1 MVSVFFKP
9 KPVASTAPDWY
20 EKLLAGVAA
29 VLFVIV
35 IVALVKGRTDWP
47 KVPPVIWAHLAT
59 IMTALMLTPYMLL
72 RPRGTPIHRLL
83 GKVWVTA
90 MVATAAISLF
100 VRYSNPGHFSFIHIL
115 SVFVLVMAPRVWLT
129 ARRPMAFAAKWWT
142 AKPPS
147 NTCGKS
153 LTKAGAHPVWLKRI
167 PLPLRKI

>member
-1 MVSVFFKP
+1 MASVFFKP
-9 KPVASTAPDWY
+9 KPVTSTAPDWY
-20 EKLLAGVAA
+20 EKLLAAVAA

-35 IVALVKGRTDWP
+35 IVALAKGRTDWP

-59 IMTALMLTPYMLL
+59 IMTALVLTPYMLL

-129 ARRPMAFAAKWWT
+129 ARAHNVAGHRGTVRGLVTGALIVAAYFT
-142 AKPPS
+142 LLE
-147 NTCGKS
+147 TRLLG
-153 LTKAGAHPVWLKRI
+153 HWLFG
-167 PLPLRKI
+167 

>member
-1 MVSVFFKP
+1 MASVFFKP
-9 KPVASTAPDWY
+9 KPVTSTAPDWY
-20 EKLLAGVAA
+20 EKLLAVVAA

-35 IVALVKGRTDWP
+35 IVALAKGRTDWP

-59 IMTALMLTPYMLL
+59 IMTALVLTPYMLL
-72 RPRGTPIHRLL
+72 RLRGTPIHRLL

-129 ARRPMAFAAKWWT
+129 ARRH
-142 AKPPS
+142 
-147 NTCGKS
+147 NV
-153 LTKAGAHPVWLKRI
+153 AGHRGTVRGLVTGALIVAGYFTLLETRLLGHWLFG
-167 PLPLRKI
+167 

>member
-1 MVSVFFKP
+1 MASVFFKP
-9 KPVASTAPDWY
+9 KPVTSTAPDWY
-20 EKLLAGVAA
+20 EKLLAIVAA

-35 IVALVKGRTDWP
+35 IVALAKGRTDWR

-59 IMTALMLTPYMLL
+59 IMTALVLTPYMLL

-129 ARRPMAFAAKWWT
+129 ARAH
-142 AKPPS
+142 
-147 NTCGKS
+147 NV
-153 LTKAGAHPVWLKRI
+153 AGHRGTVRGLVTGALIVAGYFTLLETRLLGHWLFG
-167 PLPLRKI
+167 